1 MQLTGG
7 AGMNQPS
14 DEATTRWWASAV
26 SRRSLLRGGV
36 LGGVGLAAAALI
48 GCGGGDDDDDDDSA
62 STTTS
67 GGTTTT
73 STTQTSG
80 TTTTSQSGASAGTT
94 TTTADDSADD
104 SDDTPAQGEGLLVQD
119 PDLPY
124 PYQFPEPAGV
134 TPKPGG
140 TLRVGVTFDVVTFD
154 PTLSAAGGTIT
165 VPNMTYNK
173 MLGMVDGVSKD
184 PFKVELKPELAASW
198 ERSPDGATWTFQ
210 VQEGINWQNLP
221 PLNGRPFVSG
231 DLKYAHDRYAA
242 EGVHR
247 SYWANIGSTETPD
260 DSTYVINMST
270 VTADFILP
278 LASRYQTIF
287 PRETVDDGTIADNP
301 VGTGAMIL
309 TSAEQGAKMT
319 FVKNPDYWEREVLLD
334 GAEFLVMRDVAART
348 AAFRVGQIDY
358 GYATGSTLP
367 NLRNL
372 LETNPDVQINLS
384 PVTFGGIPFGMNLS
398 NPKFQDERIRQAI
411 CLALDTDLMEELIY
425 EDLSKTL
432 ALQPWTWVFDEE
444 PKVENGDFGPWFGRY
459 NVDEA
464 KKLLK
469 AAGAED
475 LEFDSIWYNYGP
487 QYDQHTEIVIANFLA
502 AGITI
507 NSRSVDYTEFNST
520 WVPGK
525 LEQATTT
532 GWLTAGFDA
541 DNAFYNSVHSQS
553 PGNRWRLN
561 DPQVDTWAEAQQVE
575 LDPDARRD
583 IHKTMWDYFMNVMYW
598 PPLPSG
604 FSINVYQPWLRGIR
618 WGGTDATNSYYY
630 DWGHQI
636 AGAWLDK

>member
-1 MQLTGG
+1 
-7 AGMNQPS
+7 MNEHNEEP
-14 DEATTRWWASAV
+14 TTTWWTSAV
-26 SRRSLLRGGV
+26 SRRSLLRGGI

-48 GCGGGDDDDDDDSA
+48 GCGGGDDDDE
-62 STTTS
+62 STTATQSSTTGSSTTS
-67 GGTTTT
+67 GSSSDSST
-73 STTQTSG
+73 S
-80 TTTTSQSGASAGTT
+80 
-94 TTTADDSADD
+94 
-104 SDDTPAQGEGLLVQD
+104 SDDEDAAPAVGEGMLVQD
-119 PDLPY
+119 PNLPY
-124 PYQFPEPAGV
+124 PYQFPEPAGL
-134 TPKPGG
+134 TPKKGG

-165 VPNMTYNK
+165 VPNMVYNK
-173 MLGMVDGVSKD
+173 LLGMVDGVQKD

-210 VQEGINWQNLP
+210 MRDDITWQNKA
-221 PLNGRPFVSG
+221 PLNGRPFVAN
-231 DLKYAHDRYAA
+231 DVKFAHDRYAA

-247 SYWANIGSTETPD
+247 SYWANIGSTEAPD
-260 DSTYVINMST
+260 DLTYKINMHT

-278 LASRYQTIF
+278 LASRYQTVF
-287 PRETVDDGTIADNP
+287 PRETVDDGTIGSNP

-309 TSAEQGAKMT
+309 NSAEQGAKMT
-319 FVKNPDYWEREVLLD
+319 FDKNPDYWEREVLLD
-334 GAEFLVMRDVAART
+334 GAEFLVMRDVAARL

-384 PVTFGGIPFGMNLS
+384 PVTFGSIPFGMNLS
-398 NPKFQDERIRQAI
+398 NPKFQDQRIRQAI

-444 PKVENGDFGPWFGRY
+444 PTVEAGDFGPWFGRY
-459 NVDEA
+459 DVAEA

-475 LEFDSIWYNYGP
+475 LSFDSIWYNYGP
-487 QYDQHTEIVIANFLA
+487 QYDQHTEIVLANFIA
-502 AGITI
+502 AGIDI

-525 LEQATTT
+525 LEEATTT

-541 DNAFYNSVHSQS
+541 DNAFYNSVHSAS
-553 PGNRWRLN
+553 PGNRWRLS
-561 DPQVDTWAEAQQVE
+561 DPQVDKWAEAQQVE
-575 LDPDARRD
+575 IDPEVRRD
-583 IHKTMWDYFMNVMYW
+583 IHRTMWDYFMNVMYW

-604 FSINVYQPWLRGIR
+604 FSLNVYQPWLHGIR
-618 WGGTDATNSYYY
+618 WGGTDATNTYYY

>member
-1 MQLTGG
+1 
-7 AGMNQPS
+7 MNEHD
-14 DEATTRWWASAV
+14 DEATTTWWASAV
-26 SRRSLLRGGV
+26 SRRTLLRGGI

-48 GCGGGDDDDDDDSA
+48 GCGGGDDDDE
-62 STTTS
+62 STTATQSSTTGSSTTS
-67 GGTTTT
+67 GSSSDSST
-73 STTQTSG
+73 S
-80 TTTTSQSGASAGTT
+80 
-94 TTTADDSADD
+94 
-104 SDDTPAQGEGLLVQD
+104 SDDEDAAPAVGEGMLVQD
-119 PDLPY
+119 PNLPY
-124 PYQFPEPAGV
+124 PYQFPEPAGL
-134 TPKPGG
+134 TPKKGG

-165 VPNMTYNK
+165 VPNMVYNK
-173 MLGMVDGVSKD
+173 LLGMVDGVQKD

-210 VQEGINWQNLP
+210 MRDDITWQNKA
-221 PLNGRPFVSG
+221 PLNGRPFVAN
-231 DLKYAHDRYAA
+231 DVKFAHDRYAA

-247 SYWANIGSTETPD
+247 SYWANIGSTEAPD
-260 DSTYVINMST
+260 DLTYKINMHT

-278 LASRYQTIF
+278 LASRYQTVF
-287 PRETVDDGTIADNP
+287 PRETVDDGTIGSNP

-309 TSAEQGAKMT
+309 NSAEQGAKMT
-319 FVKNPDYWEREVLLD
+319 FDKNPDYWEREVLLD
-334 GAEFLVMRDVAART
+334 GAEFLVMRDVAARL

-384 PVTFGGIPFGMNLS
+384 PVTFGSIPFGMNLS
-398 NPKFQDERIRQAI
+398 NPKFQDQRIRQAI

-444 PKVENGDFGPWFGRY
+444 PTVEAGDFGPWFGRY
-459 NVDEA
+459 DVAEA

-475 LEFDSIWYNYGP
+475 LSFDSIWYNYGP
-487 QYDQHTEIVIANFLA
+487 QYDQHTEIVLANFIA
-502 AGITI
+502 AGIDI

-525 LEQATTT
+525 LEEATTT

-541 DNAFYNSVHSQS
+541 DNAFYNSVHSAS
-553 PGNRWRLN
+553 PGNRWRLS
-561 DPQVDTWAEAQQVE
+561 DPQVDKWAEAQQVE
-575 LDPDARRD
+575 IDPEVRRD
-583 IHKTMWDYFMNVMYW
+583 IHRTMWDYFMNVMYW

-604 FSINVYQPWLRGIR
+604 FSLNVYQPWLHGIR
-618 WGGTDATNSYYY
+618 WGGTDATNTYYY

>member
-1 MQLTGG
+1 MY
-7 AGMNQPS
+7 QPN

-67 GGTTTT
+67 GGSTTT

-94 TTTADDSADD
+94 TTTADDSSDD

-173 MLGMVDGVSKD
+173 MLGMVDGVQKD

-210 VQEGINWQNLP
+210 VQDGITWQNLP

-231 DLKYAHDRYAA
+231 DLKYAHDRYAS

-247 SYWANIGSTETPD
+247 SYWANISSTETPD
-260 DSTYVINMST
+260 DQTYVINMGT

-278 LASRYQTIF
+278 LASRYQTVF

-309 TSAEQGAKMT
+309 TEAEQGSHMN

-334 GAEFLVMRDVAART
+334 GAEFLVQRDVAARL
-348 AAFRVGQIDY
+348 AAFRVGQIDF
-358 GYATGSTLP
+358 GYATGNTLP

-398 NPKFQDERIRQAI
+398 NPKFQDERIRQALT
-411 CLALDTDLMEELIY
+411 LAFDTDLMEELIY
-425 EDLSKTL
+425 ENLSKTL
-432 ALQPWTWVFDEE
+432 PLQPWTWVWDEE
-444 PKVENGDFGPWFGRY
+444 PTVESGELGPWFGRY
-459 NVDEA
+459 DPDEA

-487 QYDQHTEIVIANFLA
+487 DHDTRTQIILA
-502 AGITI
+502 QLLDVGVTM
-507 NSRSVDYTEFNST
+507 NSQSVDYTEFNST
-520 WVPGK
+520 WVPAK

-541 DNAFYNSVHSQS
+541 DNAFYNSVHSAS

-561 DPQVDTWAEAQQVE
+561 DPQVDAWAEAQQVE
-575 LDPDARRD
+575 LNPDARKD
-583 IHKTMWDYFMNVMYW
+583 IHRTMMEYFLNVMYW
-598 PPLPSG
+598 PPMPSG
-604 FSINVYQPWLRGIR
+604 ISINVYQPWLRGIR

-636 AGAWLDK
+636 AGAWIDK

>member
-1 MQLTGG
+1 MQTH
-7 AGMNQPS
+7 N
-14 DEATTRWWASAV
+14 DEPATTWWASAV
-26 SRRSLLRGGV
+26 SRRSLLRGSL

-48 GCGGGDDDDDDDSA
+48 GCGGDDDDDDDDDE
-62 STTTS
+62 STTATQS
-67 GGTTTT
+67 STTGSSTT
-73 STTQTSG
+73 SSSSSDSSTS
-80 TTTTSQSGASAGTT
+80 
-94 TTTADDSADD
+94 
-104 SDDTPAQGEGLLVQD
+104 SDDEDAAPAVGEGMLVQD
-119 PDLPY
+119 PNLPY
-124 PYQFPEPAGV
+124 PYQFPEPAGL
-134 TPKPGG
+134 TPKKGG

-165 VPNMTYNK
+165 VPNMVYNK
-173 MLGMVDGVSKD
+173 MLGMVDGVQKD

-221 PLNGRPFVSG
+221 PLNGRPFVSA
-231 DLKYAHDRYAA
+231 DLKFAHDRYAA

-247 SYWANIGSTETPD
+247 SYWANISSTETPD
-260 DSTYVINMST
+260 DSTYKINMGT

-319 FVKNPDYWEREVLLD
+319 FVKNPEYWEREVLLD
-334 GAEFLVMRDVAART
+334 GAEFLVMRDVAARL

-398 NPKFQDERIRQAI
+398 NPKFQDERIRRAI

-444 PKVENGDFGPWFGRY
+444 PTVEAGDFGPWFGRY
-459 NVDEA
+459 DVAEA
-464 KKLLK
+464 QKLLK

-475 LEFDSIWYNYGP
+475 LSFDSIWYNYGP
-487 QYDQHTEIVIANFLA
+487 QYDQHTEIVIANFIA
-502 AGITI
+502 AGIDI

-525 LEQATTT
+525 LEEATTT

-541 DNAFYNSVHSQS
+541 DNAFYNSVHSAS
-553 PGNRWRLN
+553 PGNRWRLS
-561 DPQVDTWAEAQQVE
+561 DPQVDKWAEAQQVE
-575 LDPDARRD
+575 IDPDVRRD
-583 IHKTMWDYFMNVMYW
+583 IHRTMWDYFMNVMYW

-604 FSINVYQPWLRGIR
+604 FSLNVYQPWLHGIR
-618 WGGTDATNSYYY
+618 WGGTDATNTYYY

>member
-1 MQLTGG
+1 
-7 AGMNQPS
+7 MNEHS
-14 DEATTRWWASAV
+14 DDTATTWWSGAI
-26 SRRSLLRGGV
+26 SRRTMLRGGL

-48 GCGGGDDDDDDDSA
+48 GCGGDDDDDDDAAGTTQSGG
-62 STTTS
+62 STTTA
-67 GGTTTT
+67 
-73 STTQTSG
+73 TTQSSG

-94 TTTADDSADD
+94 TTTTDDSSDD
-104 SDDTPAQGEGLLVQD
+104 SGDAPAQGEGLLVQD

-124 PYQFPEPAGV
+124 PYQFPEPAGK

-154 PTLSAAGGTIT
+154 PSLSAAGGTIT

-173 MLGMVDGVSKD
+173 MLGMVDGIQKD

-198 ERSPDGATWTFQ
+198 ERSPDGATWTFE

-231 DLKYAHDRYAA
+231 DLKYAHDRYAS

-247 SYWANIGSTETPD
+247 SYWANISSTETPD
-260 DSTYVINMST
+260 DSTYKINMGT

-278 LASRYQTIF
+278 LASRYQTVF

-309 TSAEQGAKMT
+309 TEAEQGSHMS

-334 GAEFLVMRDVAART
+334 GAEFLVQRDAPARL
-348 AAFRVGQIDY
+348 AAFRVGQIDFA
-358 GYATGSTLP
+358 YATGNTLP

-398 NPKFQDERIRQAI
+398 NPKFADDRIRHAFT
-411 CLALDTDLMEELIY
+411 LAFDTDLMEDLIY
-425 EDLSKTL
+425 ENLSKTL
-432 ALQPWTWVFDEE
+432 PLQPWTWVWDEE
-444 PKVENGDFGPWFGRY
+444 PTVESGQLGPWFGRY
-459 NVDEA
+459 DPDEA
-464 KKLLK
+464 IKLLK

-475 LEFDSIWYNYGP
+475 LKFDSIWYNYGSDHN
-487 QYDQHTEIVIANFLA
+487 QRTEIILA
-502 AGITI
+502 QLLAVGVEM
-507 NSRSVDYTEFNST
+507 NSQSVDYTEFNST
-520 WVPGK
+520 WVPAK
-525 LEQATTT
+525 LEEATTT

-541 DNAFYNSVHSQS
+541 DNAFYNSVHSSS

-561 DPQVDTWAEAQQVE
+561 DPTVDAWAEEQQVE
-575 LDPDARRD
+575 LDPDARKE
-583 IHKTMWDYFMNVMYW
+583 IHRTMMDYFLDKMYW
-598 PPLPSG
+598 PPMPAG
-604 FSINVYQPWLRGIR
+604 ISINVYQPWLRGIR

>member
-1 MQLTGG
+1 
-7 AGMNQPS
+7 MNETN
-14 DEATTRWWASAV
+14 DETTTTWWESAV
-26 SRRSLLRGGV
+26 SRRTLLRGGI

-62 STTTS
+62 ATTTQS
-67 GGTTTT
+67 SGTTAAS
-73 STTQTSG
+73 STTSG
-80 TTTTSQSGASAGTT
+80 TTTTSSSGASAGTT
-94 TTTADDSADD
+94 TTTADDSSDD
-104 SDDTPAQGEGLLVQD
+104 SDDAPAQGEGLFVQD

-124 PYQFPEPAGV
+124 PYQFPEPADAIPKKGGV
-134 TPKPGG
+134 
-140 TLRVGVTFDVVTFD
+140 LRVGVTFDVVTFD

-165 VPNMTYNK
+165 VPNMVYNK
-173 MLGMVDGVSKD
+173 MLGMVDGVQKD

-221 PLNGRPFVSG
+221 PLNGRPFVSA
-231 DLKYAHDRYAA
+231 DLKFAHDRYAA

-247 SYWANIGSTETPD
+247 SYWANVSSTETPD
-260 DSTYVINMST
+260 DKTYKINMGT

-278 LASRYQTIF
+278 LASRYQTVF
-287 PRETVDDGTIADNP
+287 PRETVDDDTIADNP

-319 FVKNPDYWEREVLLD
+319 FDRNPDYWEREVLLD
-334 GAEFLVMRDVAART
+334 GAEFLVMRDAPART

-367 NLRNL
+367 NLKNL

-459 NVDEA
+459 DVDEA

-475 LEFDSIWYNYGP
+475 LSLNSIWYNYGP

-502 AGITI
+502 AGIDI

-525 LEQATTT
+525 LEEATTT

-541 DNAFYNSVHSQS
+541 DNAFYNSVHSES
-553 PGNRWRLN
+553 PGNRWRLS
-561 DPQVDTWAEAQQVE
+561 DPQVDEWAEAQQVE

-583 IHKTMWDYFMNVMYW
+583 IHKTMWDYFMEVMYW